1 MVITYNG
8 ENYFKISSGDY
19 SILVDPS
26 NQRSYKGASA
36 IIFTE
41 KNIASET
48 NESADTFLVD
58 HAGEFE
64 VGGISITGFQVEGDS
79 KNLKTIYRIVFDDI
93 IIAILGKISVE
104 PTSDFTEYLEGADI
118 VIAPIGGKPYAS
130 ISSISKFIRQIE
142 PGIIIPALYS
152 SDKQLKEFYKE
163 FGSESKTC
171 DEKLVLKKK
180 DIEEKAME
188 IRCLKSE

>member
-1 MVITYNG
+1 MVITYHG

-19 SILVDPS
+19 SILVDPT
-26 NQRSYKGASA
+26 NQRSYKGSSA
-36 IIFTE
+36 VLFTE
-41 KNIASET
+41 KNISSET
-48 NESADTFLVD
+48 PESAGTFVVD

-79 KNLKTIYRIVFDDI
+79 KNLKTSYRIVFDDI
-93 IIAILGKISVE
+93 IIAILGKIGVE

-118 VIAPIGGKPYAS
+118 IIAPIGGKPYAS
-130 ISSISKFIRQIE
+130 ISSISKFLRQIE

-152 SDKQLKEFYKE
+152 SEKQLKEFYKE
-163 FGSESKTC
+163 FGSESKVC
-171 DEKLVLKKK
+171 DEKLVIKKK

-188 IRCLKSE
+188 VRCLKSE